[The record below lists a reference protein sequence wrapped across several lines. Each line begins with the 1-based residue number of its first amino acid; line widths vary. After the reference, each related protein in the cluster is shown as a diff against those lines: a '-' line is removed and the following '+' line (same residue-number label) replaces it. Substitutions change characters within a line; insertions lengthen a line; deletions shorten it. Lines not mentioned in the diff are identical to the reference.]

1 LATISDCWVQF
12 ATKSAS
18 IILHRTCVL
27 PDDGTDKAL
36 IRALRDEK
44 QIIRANSN
52 SCLGLAVLA
61 DAKTKFGELP
71 QPILTR
77 KVEVVVPED
86 QADELYDFYLYES
99 EYRSSPGR
107 GDLADSV
114 VTDFAL
120 RITTGCAG
128 GKILNRLSASS
139 RR

>member
-1 LATISDCWVQF
+1 MNETPSDDQPVPREAC
-12 ATKSAS
+12 KL
-18 IILHRTCVL
+18 ITCVL
-27 PDDGTDKAL
+27 PDDGTDKTL

-86 QADELYDFYLYES
+86 QADELYDFIYMTANIGRPQGGAIWQAALS
-99 EYRSSPGR
+99 LTSP
-107 GDLADSV
+107 
-114 VTDFAL
+114 FAL
-120 RITTGCAG
+120 PPDVSVE
-128 GKILNRLSASS
+128 KS
-139 RR
+139 